1 MRAIR
6 LPSVSTIDTEL
17 LQKAPTALPE
27 ALLPLYSY
35 QRNPS
40 ETSLLFEGLFT
51 QRSHLTQHWLPSPM
65 WSGYGSFLSTDSH
78 HLPIVHHLQT
88 SHCIL
93 AFVPLCRQLLSWPR
107 LHSGNFSWPA
117 FLILLWTAH
126 PNKPLPLSDLSPPP
140 WIAHFLRRWPGL
152 CDHCI

>member
-51 QRSHLTQHWLPSPM
+51 QRSHLTQH
-65 WSGYGSFLSTDSH
+65 
-78 HLPIVHHLQT
+78 
-88 SHCIL
+88 
-93 AFVPLCRQLLSWPR
+93 
-107 LHSGNFSWPA
+107 
-117 FLILLWTAH
+117 
-126 PNKPLPLSDLSPPP
+126 
-140 WIAHFLRRWPGL
+140 
-152 CDHCI
+152 